1 MLFVVNS
8 VLLIGHFVPGF
19 TFYMLNV
26 RALVEIA
33 LLVNALQEERM
44 GGVTLCLLF
53 LCSFVDRMSY
63 DIPLLL
69 LC

>member
-1 MLFVVNS
+1 MVNS
-8 VLLIGHFVPGF
+8 VLLIGHFVPG
-19 TFYMLNV
+19 YMLNV
-26 RALVEIA
+26 RVLVEIA
-33 LLVNALQEERM
+33 LLVNASQEEMM

-63 DIPLLL
+63 DIPLLV